1 MAGPTIDEL
10 MEFSR
15 RFRAELYAE
24 GLVQGNFS
32 SAVGRTQT
40 RGLINNRTH
49 FFFLHCS
56 DFYLITCRLSCLFL
70 LIKRY
75 CVLSTGVKAVPGVC
89 HRVSQL
95 FTLNP
100 FKTITQSEGVI
111 CIGFSCSVRNSPL
124 TFSSFFFFFFLTPQT
139 SQTFFSTFL
148 HHLLTSLLIFPPL
161 YFFPSSAGFAPQ
173 WQKAAVLQAASRGA
187 GDVQSGG
194 APCEAAH
201 L

>member
-1 MAGPTIDEL
+1 MAGPTIDDL

-32 SAVGRTQT
+32 CAVGRTQT

-56 DFYLITCRLSCLFL
+56 DFYLIACRLSCLFL
-70 LIKRY
+70 LIKCY
-75 CVLSTGVKAVPGVC
+75 CVPSTGVKAVLGVC

-100 FKTITQSEGVI
+100 FKTITQSDGVI

-124 TFSSFFFFFFLTPQT
+124 TFLNTSNTSNIANFFFTIPASPSHFFT
-139 SQTFFSTFL
+139 
-148 HHLLTSLLIFPPL
+148 HFPPL
-161 YFFPSSAGFAPQ
+161 YFFPLCSSMAESCSSPSCQ
-173 WQKAAVLQAASRGA
+173 QR
-187 GDVQSGG
+187 
-194 APCEAAH
+194 CR
-201 L
+201 

>member
-1 MAGPTIDEL
+1 MAGLTIDEL

-32 SAVGRTQT
+32 GAVGRTQT

-49 FFFLHCS
+49 FFFLLHCS
-56 DFYLITCRLSCLFL
+56 DFYLIACRLSCLFL

-100 FKTITQSEGVI
+100 FETITQSGVI

-124 TFSSFFFFFFLTPQT
+124 TFPFFFLTPQT
-139 SQTFFSTFL
+139 LQTFFLHSCITF
-148 HHLLTSLLIFPPL
+148 SLLYSFFHL
-161 YFFPSSAGFAPQ
+161 FTFFPLFRRFCSSMAESCSSPSCQ
-173 WQKAAVLQAASRGA
+173 QR
-187 GDVQSGG
+187 
-194 APCEAAH
+194 CR
-201 L
+201 